1 VEATT
6 DAHPPHEI
14 ACMFE
19 QLGLAKAKAK
29 AEGLTLVLL
38 VGGGYWVA
46 CLRVGPGRQA

>member
-19 QLGLAKAKAK
+19 QLGLAKAK